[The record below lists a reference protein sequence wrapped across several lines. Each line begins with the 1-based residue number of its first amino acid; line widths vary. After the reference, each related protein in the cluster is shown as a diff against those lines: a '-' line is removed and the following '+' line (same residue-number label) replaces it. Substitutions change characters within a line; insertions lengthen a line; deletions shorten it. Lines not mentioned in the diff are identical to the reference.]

1 MQSTIVKLVTYVQF
15 TSMHP
20 KSKKKTIAINTGLL
34 AYTFTKFGGN
44 LTNND
49 GDLVPIN
56 CKLKFDE
63 KYTALSASMPSG
75 LNKGRIIIMPR

>member
-1 MQSTIVKLVTYVQF
+1 VNSSEIIYVLIDTVFSCATNNSKISNLPQF

-34 AYTFTKFGGN
+34 AYTFTKLGDN

-49 GDLVPIN
+49 SDILTDISN
-56 CKLKFDE
+56 L
-63 KYTALSASMPSG
+63 TQ
-75 LNKGRIIIMPR
+75 NI